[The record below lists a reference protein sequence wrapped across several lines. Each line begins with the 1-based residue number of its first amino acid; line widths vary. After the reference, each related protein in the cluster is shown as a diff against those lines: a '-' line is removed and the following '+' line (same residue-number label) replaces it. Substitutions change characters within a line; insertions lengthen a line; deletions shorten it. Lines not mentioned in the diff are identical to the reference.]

1 MCLFAIGESD
11 VAYGQQGGSVLKI
24 GIAVPLSGITARV
37 GDETSKV
44 AQWWAKKVRDE
55 NKVNVEVVIRDTSF
69 RPAEAINAVERLVV
83 EDKVSAIAGIWHSA
97 QGIAVVPVI
106 NRLKVP
112 LVIMGASSPKVMY
125 SPDNITQKEFVWRP
139 SIDDFI
145 KGRLVGDF
153 LVREVAP
160 KFKTPPKVFYIGED
174 TDFARDFLES
184 TREFITKNGQGK
196 LENVGS
202 TLYFAPSSTTLV
214 SELAKVRAASPQI
227 VVTAPSG
234 GVMAVFAN
242 EMRKLRVPAV
252 DVGYAGEAAAREFVE
267 LTGDNRWGTTF
278 YVYYTPG
285 KPMTSKTLAWE
296 EQFRKAIPDYPVPAG
311 YSAIL
316 WECLETIRLAAEI
329 AGSTDPVKIN
339 AAIPKVKFEGVR
351 NPLVQYNPETH
362 DTTEMFVAMAQ
373 YQQGKPGSGLT
384 VIWPRQVKE
393 ADFILPQW
401 VQQ

>member
-1 MCLFAIGESD
+1 MCLFAIGASD
-11 VAYGQQGGSVLKI
+11 AAYGQQGGNVLKI
-24 GIAVPLSGITARV
+24 GIAVPMSGISARV

-44 AQWWAKKVRDE
+44 AQWWAKKAKDE
-55 NKVNVEVVIRDTSF
+55 HKINVEVVIRDTSF

-83 EDKVSAIAGIWHSA
+83 EDKVSAVAGIWHSA

-125 SPDNITQKEFVWRP
+125 SPDNMTQKDFVWRP

-145 KGRLVGDF
+145 KGKLVGDF
-153 LVREVAP
+153 LLREMAP
-160 KFKTPPKVFYIGED
+160 KFKSPPKVFYIGED

-184 TREFITKNGQGK
+184 TREFVAKNGQGK

-202 TLYFAPSSTTLV
+202 TLYFAPSSATLV
-214 SELAKVRAASPQI
+214 SELAKVRAANPQI

-252 DVGYAGEAAAREFVE
+252 DVGYAGEAAAKEFVE

-296 EQFRKAIPDYPVPAG
+296 EGFRKAIPEYPVPAG

-316 WECLETIRLAAEI
+316 WECLETIRLAAET
-329 AGSTDPVKIN
+329 AGSTDPEKIN

-351 NPLVQYNPETH
+351 NPLVQYDPKTH

-373 YQQGKPGSGLT
+373 YQQGKPGTGLT

-401 VQQ
+401 VQ